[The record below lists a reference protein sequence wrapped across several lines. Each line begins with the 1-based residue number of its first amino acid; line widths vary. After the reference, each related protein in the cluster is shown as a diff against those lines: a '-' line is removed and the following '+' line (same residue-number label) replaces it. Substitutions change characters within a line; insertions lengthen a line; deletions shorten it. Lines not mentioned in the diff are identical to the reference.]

1 MRFVVAGAGAIG
13 AYIGAKM
20 SRAGFDVT
28 LFARGPHLRAIQ
40 ERGVQVRSADGDFEA
55 HPNASGDLDAIGE
68 ADVVFLGVKAHSL
81 IDLAP
86 RLKPLLGPETA
97 VVSLQNGIPWWYF
110 QGHGGELDGTR
121 LERVDPGGVISAAI
135 EARRVI
141 GSLVYF
147 ATEIPEPGVV
157 QHVEGNRLSLGEPSG
172 ERTERSKR
180 IAEALIKSGLR
191 CPVTTRM
198 RQEIWVKVLGNAAFN
213 PISALTRATLV
224 KMVQDYNVNALV
236 RCIMSEIECV
246 TRQLGIE
253 LPVTIDQRIAGA
265 EKVGEHKTSML
276 QDLEANRP
284 LELEAVVGATLEIG
298 RRLGV
303 NMPSTSAVYA
313 CAKLLAEGREKRQ

>member
-1 MRFVVAGAGAIG
+1 M
-13 AYIGAKM
+13 
-20 SRAGFDVT
+20 
-28 LFARGPHLRAIQ
+28 
-40 ERGVQVRSADGDFEA
+40 
-55 HPNASGDLDAIGE
+55 
-68 ADVVFLGVKAHSL
+68 
-81 IDLAP
+81 
-86 RLKPLLGPETA
+86 
-97 VVSLQNGIPWWYF
+97 
-110 QGHGGELDGTR
+110 R

-157 QHVEGNRLSLGEPSG
+157 QHVEGNRLSLGEPGG

-224 KMVQDYNVNALV
+224 KMVQDYDVNALV

-246 TRQLGIE
+246 TRQLGVE

-265 EKVGEHKTSML
+265 EKVGAHKSSML

-284 LELEAVVGATLEIG
+284 VELEAVVGATLEIG
-298 RRLGV
+298 QRLDV
-303 NMPSTSAVYA
+303 NMPSLAAVYA